1 MKYQKF
7 GFYAVLFGFCLSLQT
22 HINVAHANKISTGAE
37 VFIKNLAAATQGT
50 FLNKNLTPSV
60 HKEKFRKIII
70 SNFDLKGVG
79 KWVVGRYWRKSN
91 PNERIKYLKV
101 FENFIVE
108 NYAKRFKNYTKAE
121 FKINK
126 TIIRNNSIFV
136 SSEINASESEEPV
149 RIVWRVNYKDG
160 TYKIIDFLIEGVSW
174 ARTQRSEFASVI
186 RNNGGKVS
194 ALITAL
200 NKKITYLQS
209 QK

>member
-1 MKYQKF
+1 MKFQKF
-7 GFYAVLFGFCLSLQT
+7 GFYSVFVGFYLLFCAHVS
-22 HINVAHANKISTGAE
+22 VANANNISTGAE
-37 VFIKNLAAATQGT
+37 IFIKTLATATQNT
-50 FLNKNLTPSV
+50 FLNKNLAPSV
-60 HKEKFRKIII
+60 HKEKFRKIMVD
-70 SNFDLKGVG
+70 NFDLKGVG
-79 KWVVGRYWRKSN
+79 QWVIGRYWRKSSA
-91 PNERIKYLKV
+91 NERIKYLQV

-136 SSEINASESEEPV
+136 SSEINASESDPV

-186 RNNGGKVS
+186 RNNGGKLS

-200 NKKITYLQS
+200 NKKITYLQN

>member
-7 GFYAVLFGFCLSLQT
+7 GFCVALVGLYLLVHAHV
-22 HINVAHANKISTGAE
+22 NVAHANKITAGAE
-37 VFIKNLAAATQGT
+37 IFIKVLATTTQST
-50 FLNKNLTPSV
+50 FLNKNLDPSV
-60 HKEKFRKIII
+60 HKEKFRKIMVD
-70 SNFDLKGVG
+70 NFDLKGVG
-79 KWVVGRYWRKSN
+79 RWVIGRYWRKSS
-91 PNERIKYLKV
+91 PSERIKYLQV

-136 SSEINASESEEPV
+136 SSEINASESEPV

-186 RNNGGKVS
+186 RNNGGKLS
-194 ALITAL
+194 ALISAL
-200 NKKITYLQS
+200 NKKIIYLQN
-209 QK
+209 QR

>member
-1 MKYQKF
+1 MNYQKYGIF
-7 GFYAVLFGFCLSLQT
+7 FILVVLYLMVSASTNIVYAD
-22 HINVAHANKISTGAE
+22 KISTGAE
-37 VFIKNLAAATQGT
+37 TFIKTLATKTQNT
-50 FLNKNLTPSV
+50 FLNKNLAPSV
-60 HKEKFRKIII
+60 QREEFRKIMIN
-70 SNFDLKGVG
+70 NFDLKGVG
-79 KWVVGRYWRKSN
+79 KWVIGRYWRKSN
-91 PNERIKYLKV
+91 VTERIKYLQV

-108 NYAKRFKNYTKAE
+108 NYAKRFKAHTKAE
-121 FKINK
+121 FKIIK

-136 SSEINASESEEPV
+136 SSEINASESKPV
-149 RIVWRVNYKDG
+149 KIVWRVNHRDG
-160 TYKIIDFLIEGVSW
+160 NYKIIDFLIEGVSW

>member
-7 GFYAVLFGFCLSLQT
+7 GFYSVFVGFYLLFCANLSM
-22 HINVAHANKISTGAE
+22 AHANNVSAGAE
-37 VFIKNLAAATQGT
+37 TFIETLATATQNT
-50 FLNKNLTPSV
+50 FLNKNLAPSV
-60 HKEKFRKIII
+60 HKEEFRKIMVD
-70 SNFDLKGVG
+70 NFDLKGVG
-79 KWVVGRYWRKSN
+79 KWVIGRYWRKSSA
-91 PNERIKYLKV
+91 NERIKYLQV

-108 NYAKRFKNYTKAE
+108 NYAKRFKDYTKAE
-121 FKINK
+121 FKINE

-136 SSEINASESEEPV
+136 SSEINASESDPV

-186 RNNGGKVS
+186 RNNGGKLS

-200 NKKITYLQS
+200 NKKITYLQN

>member
-7 GFYAVLFGFCLSLQT
+7 GFYSVFVGFYLLFCAHLSM
-22 HINVAHANKISTGAE
+22 AHANNVSAGAE
-37 VFIKNLAAATQGT
+37 IFIETLATTTQNT
-50 FLNKNLTPSV
+50 FLNKNLAPSV
-60 HKEKFRKIII
+60 HKEEFRKIMVD
-70 SNFDLKGVG
+70 NFDLKGVG
-79 KWVVGRYWRKSN
+79 QWVIGRYWRKSSA
-91 PNERIKYLKV
+91 NERIKYLQV

-108 NYAKRFKNYTKAE
+108 NYAKRFKDYTKAE
-121 FKINK
+121 FKINE

-136 SSEINASESEEPV
+136 SSEINASESEPV

-186 RNNGGKVS
+186 RNNGGKLS
-194 ALITAL
+194 ALISAL
-200 NKKITYLQS
+200 NKKITYLQN

>member
-7 GFYAVLFGFCLSLQT
+7 GFYSVFVGFYLLFCAHLSM
-22 HINVAHANKISTGAE
+22 AHANNVSAGAE
-37 VFIKNLAAATQGT
+37 NFIETLATATQNT
-50 FLNKNLTPSV
+50 FLNKNLAPSV
-60 HKEKFRKIII
+60 HKEEFRKIMVD
-70 SNFDLKGVG
+70 NFDLKGVG
-79 KWVVGRYWRKSN
+79 KWVIGRYWRKSSA
-91 PNERIKYLKV
+91 NERIKYLQV

-108 NYAKRFKNYTKAE
+108 NYAKRFKDYTKAE
-121 FKINK
+121 FKINE

-136 SSEINASESEEPV
+136 SSEINASESEPV

-186 RNNGGKVS
+186 RNNGGKLS

-200 NKKITYLQS
+200 NKKITYLQN